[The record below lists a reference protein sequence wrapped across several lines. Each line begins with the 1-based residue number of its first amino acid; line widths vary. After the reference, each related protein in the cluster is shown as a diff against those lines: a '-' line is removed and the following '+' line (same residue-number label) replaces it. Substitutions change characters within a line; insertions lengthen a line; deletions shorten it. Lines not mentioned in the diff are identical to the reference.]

1 MLELNKIYCG
11 DCLEVMKEIPD
22 KSIDLV
28 LTDFP
33 YGINCEYDGYEDTQ
47 ENLKYL
53 VDNAMPEILRISKR
67 ALITCGVLN
76 IQLYPKYDW
85 SLCWVSS
92 AGAGSGPWGFCC
104 WQPILAY
111 GKDPY
116 LQNGKG
122 RRPDIIESNEQSNKN
137 LKHSCPKPLN
147 FWKKL
152 LLRGSVFEGDVVC
165 DPMNGSGTT
174 TEVCKILNRKFVG
187 IDQSQKYCDI
197 AEKRLQQE
205 TIFN

>member
-1 MLELNKIYCG
+1 MLETNKIYCG
-11 DCLEVMKEIPD
+11 DCLEVMRRIDD

-33 YGINCEYDGYEDTQ
+33 YGVNYEYDGYNDTQ

-67 ALITCGVLN
+67 ALITCGVTN
-76 IQLYPKYDW
+76 IKLYPAPTW
-85 SLCWVSS
+85 ILCWYNT
-92 AGAGSGPWGFCC
+92 AGANRNFWGFSC

-122 RRPDIIESNEQSNKN
+122 GRPDIIEHSEQSDKN

-152 LLRGSVFEGDVVC
+152 LLRGSVFEGDIVC
-165 DPMNGSGTT
+165 DPFNGSGTT
-174 TEVCKILNRKFVG
+174 TEACKILNRKYIG
-187 IDQSQKYCDI
+187 IEINQKYCDI